1 MDNVIALAN
10 GRTLLFQPCCS
21 GFRVKYSRMGLWNQ
35 PMKLRKA
42 TEVRYV
48 SGVSLYGGLDGPLF
62 EAMKVSLDWL
72 GVSKI
77 LECQNHGIP
86 AEESC

>member
-1 MDNVIALAN
+1 
-10 GRTLLFQPCCS
+10 
-21 GFRVKYSRMGLWNQ
+21 
-35 PMKLRKA
+35 MKLRKA

-77 LECQNHGIP
+77 LECQNHEMP